1 MALQY
6 NVIIPNALTN
16 AVIAARVTKDAVSR
30 HTDGGTRVT
39 NISVVVA
46 RRYQVDGEWKDQSR
60 FLTVTVWG
68 DAAARAADIKK
79 NNILVIEF
87 SIADM
92 EARPYESNGE
102 HKAELKIG
110 RATVSRMAWVAGDGG
125 GAGQMV
131 TEEIGT
137 GETSLNETEE
147 QGLTF

>member
-1 MALQY
+1 MIEL
-6 NVIIPNALTN
+6 
-16 AVIAARVTKDAVSR
+16 
-30 HTDGGTRVT
+30 
-39 NISVVVA
+39 SV
-46 RRYQVDGEWKDQSR
+46 
-60 FLTVTVWG
+60 
-68 DAAARAADIKK
+68 
-79 NNILVIEF
+79 
-87 SIADM
+87 ADM

-125 GAGQMV
+125 GQMV